1 MTTTTEDIYTKMNY
15 RNIYVFKFVINIDID
30 LKSPNGAANK
40 INSKK
45 RNAASNSQRF
55 TNSVGHCLFI
65 LLYWG
70 GTGNR

>member
-15 RNIYVFKFVINIDID
+15 TNIYVLKFVINIDID
-30 LKSPNGAANK
+30 FKSANGAANK

-45 RNAASNSQRF
+45 RNAANNSQRF
-55 TNSVGHCLFI
+55 ANMVGHCLFI

>member
-15 RNIYVFKFVINIDID
+15 RNIYVLKFVINIDID

-45 RNAASNSQRF
+45 RNATSNSQRF
-55 TNSVGHCLFI
+55 ANSVGHCLFI

-70 GTGNR
+70 GTRNR